1 MASQKELIKSRI
13 LWSSV
18 VSAGL
23 SVLAASL
30 SAPEDVPS
38 VALKL
43 ISACAAMAS
52 TAAAIFR
59 SMDSSAAKRDTSE
72 LPVVRTAGDI
82 ATAGERRK

>member
-1 MASQKELIKSRI
+1 MSAQNKELIRSRI

-18 VSAGL
+18 ASAGL

-30 SAPEDVPS
+30 SAPDDVPS
-38 VALKL
+38 VVLKL

-59 SMDSSAAKRDTSE
+59 SMDASAKSASGTSTE
-72 LPVVRTAGDI
+72 IKAV
-82 ATAGERRK
+82 K